1 MGGMPESHFR
11 FPQQLPQKVE
21 NSPLYGLL
29 PGAGG
34 LLTDP
39 LVSGAL
45 PQGGALHRANRPIR
59 KSLALALECRGFFIY
74 LQLLYRGH
82 FSS

>member
-1 MGGMPESHFR
+1 MPEGCFP

-39 LVSGAL
+39 LTPGAL
-45 PQGGALHRANRPIR
+45 LQGRTAPGKLPSSENPRH
-59 KSLALALECRGFFIY
+59 SLWNAGDFSIY
-74 LQLLYRGH
+74 NCCTGGH